1 MKKSITKETIRNKI
15 YYRKN
20 KEAENKRCKRYY
32 HKNLLAQRK
41 RCRLEKRNNR
51 DHYTKYI
58 REKRQNDINF
68 LIASRLRRRLLS
80 AFKSKRVCKKKTS
93 IKYGIDY
100 KAIIQHLKNTL
111 PKDYYKNPKKYCMD
125 HIIPLS
131 SFDLTK
137 DSEVR
142 KAQSKDNIQWLTVKE
157 NIQKRDKL
165 NWRNSNG
172 TFK

>member
-1 MKKSITKETIRNKI
+1 MPKENKKASENKI
-15 YYRKN
+15 YYDKN
-20 KEAENKRCKRYY
+20 KERENDRCRKYY
-32 HKNLLAQRK
+32 HKNLLLQRK
-41 RCRLEKRNNR
+41 RCRLEKKSNR
-51 DHYTKYI
+51 AHYTKYM

-80 AFKSKRVCKKKTS
+80 AFKSKGLSKKKTS

-100 KAIIQHLKNTL
+100 EDIVRHLNNTI
-111 PKDYYKNPKKYCMD
+111 PKDYHKNPKKYCMD

-131 SFDLTK
+131 VFDLKK

-142 KAQSKDNIQWLTVKE
+142 KAQSKENIQWLTVKD

-165 NWRNSNG
+165 DWTKS
-172 TFK
+172 K